1 MQVLQNSL
9 ITPFTGPPD
18 SQYAGGFYH
27 GKLVFPKKFPFRPP
41 SVYMI
46 TPNGRFKVQTRLC
59 FSMSDAHPES
69 WNPTW
74 SVGTILTG
82 LLSFMLENTST
93 QGSIKTSEEKKRKYA
108 VDSHQFNLSD
118 QVFVEL
124 FPGNQSSYSSI
135 SGLIDQF

>member
-1 MQVLQNSL
+1 
-9 ITPFTGPPD
+9 
-18 SQYAGGFYH
+18 
-27 GKLVFPKKFPFRPP
+27 
-41 SVYMI
+41 MI

-93 QGSIKTSEEKKRKYA
+93 HGSIKTSEETKRKYA

-124 FPGNQSSYSSI
+124 FPGT
-135 SGLIDQF
+135 